1 MPTSWLRKSCEPRG
15 SILQGQLVTGPAHQ
29 NQDVS
34 PRVDRYFAIVARG
47 IERLTARELEAIGA
61 QSVTPIGGGVQFEAS
76 RDVLYRALL
85 TVRTASR
92 ILKPLREF
100 AATTPDIVY
109 SQVRRVVWEAYLT
122 PQRTLAV
129 SATADKPPLRGGD
142 RRSKPGFRKPPQAD
156 RRTGR
161 PASGGSGPGGFG
173 RNQQGSDLPA
183 EPLGGTK
190 WLYNTMFAALKI
202 KDAICDRLK
211 SELGARPDVDKE
223 RPDLQVQAHFSRGRC
238 VLSLDAS
245 GSSMHERGY
254 RDQSGGAAPLKETLA
269 AAILQ
274 LTGWNGLVP
283 LYDPMCG
290 SGTLVIEAAQMALR
304 IPAGGGR
311 RAFACEKWPDFD
323 GRVWANVLTELRSH
337 QRRKL
342 PAPIFGTDASP
353 SQLEAAKD
361 SAFRAH
367 VDASGLVLEIKD
379 VEDITPPVSEPGII
393 VTNPPYGV
401 RLGDTDRL
409 ESFYIRFGEILRE
422 RFPGWLVF
430 VLSGNERLSQCLGM
444 QPAEEYSLWNGPIP
458 CKLLKFD
465 LSAPITLIPT
475 RVRTPDPE
483 PNPAEPDIVPPAIE
497 APVESEV
504 NAPEVAAPAIQPC
517 DPSLPISST
526 EAQTKRP
533 EVDRHVS
540 AALSGPSTINQGD
553 VVGTSL
559 SSEILQS
566 LSSPFVMDTNNP
578 PWSSP
583 DSIINLPDIEP
594 EAQS

>member
-1 MPTSWLRKSCEPRG
+1 
-15 SILQGQLVTGPAHQ
+15 
-29 NQDVS
+29 
-34 PRVDRYFAIVARG
+34 VDRYFAIVARG
-47 IERLTARELEAIGA
+47 IEQLTARELEAIGA
-61 QSVTPIGGGVQFEAS
+61 QGVTPTHGGVQFEGT

-129 SATADKPPLRGGD
+129 SATADKPPLRGGE
-142 RRSKPGFRKPPQAD
+142 RRPKPGFRKPPQSD

-161 PASGGSGPGGFG
+161 SSPGGSGPGGFG
-173 RNQQGSDLPA
+173 RSRDGSDLPA

-245 GSSMHERGY
+245 GTSLHERGY

-323 GRVWANVLTELRSH
+323 GRIWANVLTELRSH

-342 PAPIFGTDASP
+342 PAPIFGSDASP

-367 VDASGLVLEIKD
+367 VDSSGLSLDLKDIEEIA
-379 VEDITPPVSEPGII
+379 PPVSEPGLI
-393 VTNPPYGV
+393 VTNPPYGI

-409 ESFYIRFGEILRE
+409 EAFYIRLGEILRE
-422 RFPGWLVF
+422 RFSGWIVF
-430 VLSGNERLSQCLGM
+430 ILSGNDRLSQCLGM
-444 QPAEEYSLWNGPIP
+444 RPTEEFSLWNGPIP

-465 LSAPITLIPT
+465 LSVPVILMPT
-475 RVRTPDPE
+475 RIRTEEPESRAAEADPSIPVNETSEEAKTIAVSIETPDQQRLTEAPLLTQSLPSE
-483 PNPAEPDIVPPAIE
+483 PPA
-497 APVESEV
+497 
-504 NAPEVAAPAIQPC
+504 
-517 DPSLPISST
+517 
-526 EAQTKRP
+526 
-533 EVDRHVS
+533 S
-540 AALSGPSTINQGD
+540 AA
-553 VVGTSL
+553 VVQTAGFAETSFTTVPVAWT
-559 SSEILQS
+559 
-566 LSSPFVMDTNNP
+566 SPFIMDTTNP
-578 PWSSP
+578 PWTSTSSG
-583 DSIINLPDIEP
+583 IELPELESDHP
-594 EAQS
+594 T